1 MRRREG
7 FSTPTEWRS
16 NAPTN
21 DRQTQIPIFWQRLVN
36 GSWSPE
42 TDTGDTKGGI
52 NTGRKESVPLKRQDE
67 AFEVPEFPKSPEDVL
82 RNELIQA
89 ELRYRQEPSAKSKA
103 EYLRILRIFTDYVLY
118 GKSPKK

>member
-1 MRRREG
+1 
-7 FSTPTEWRS
+7 
-16 NAPTN
+16 
-21 DRQTQIPIFWQRLVN
+21 VN

-52 NTGRKESVPLKRQDE
+52 DAGRKEPTPPTPQDE
-67 AFEVPEFPKSPEDVL
+67 AFEVPDIPKSPEDML
-82 RNELIQA
+82 RDELIQT

-103 EYLRILRIFTDYVLY
+103 EYMRILRIFTDYVLY